1 MKRNKLIYGMIA
13 ATTLFAASCTDFD
26 DYNEAYTDNN
36 PQGTQTLWDNI
47 SANGNL
53 SQFAEILKK
62 VNFDKELQNT
72 RTYTVWAP
80 ADGSYDVNE
89 LLSKYGN
96 DNDLLK
102 KFVNSHVATYNYTL
116 SGEVDANVH
125 ALNGKSFALQG
136 NGSNYTYDGVK
147 ITNPNLPN
155 LNGILHTIDGYALF
169 LPNIYEHI
177 FDMTGYETDS
187 IKNLFDRY
195 ENEYLDK
202 SQSIEGGM
210 DEEGNQTYIDSV
222 MVVSNSLINR
232 DYLNANIIHEDSNFT
247 MLIPNNDAFDKAY
260 NQISKLYNY
269 AAVTQY
275 WEPSKA
281 IPEPPT
287 PSKETTVEGFADS
300 LTIRNIVANTVFN
313 NNGYYNRWLVDPEY
327 VNKSDTLYN
336 TRYRKLSNGPEIL
349 SHTVGDVQK
358 MSNGYV
364 RVVDSLAYLPWETY
378 NPEIHVRL
386 STSNMPLVS
395 GIQGTQ
401 PTSRTL
407 YLDEQGNITQSTS
420 GKVRYTARYLDFV
433 PADDYSNPKIYF
445 NVSDVRST
453 TYNVYVALVPSDT
466 IEGGVQRANKF
477 EVALSYADKNGNLSG
492 SGSKLFTN
500 SFNNWK
506 KSVATSKLV
515 LSPDTIIK
523 PDTILV
529 GQVTFPVSYY
539 GLTNSKAMVRIEGKR
554 STWNTTEFAKIDNRI
569 RLLGII
575 LRPVEYDEYLK
586 KDE

>member
-80 ADGSYDVNE
+80 ADGTYDVNE

-102 KFVNSHVATYNYTL
+102 KFVNSHVANYNYTL

-136 NGSNYTYDGVK
+136 NGSSYTYDGVK

-177 FDMTGYETDS
+177 FDMNGYETDS

-287 PSKETTVEGFADS
+287 PSKETTAEGFADS

-336 TRYRKLSNGPEIL
+336 TRNRKLSNGPEIL

-378 NPEIHVRL
+378 NPEINVRL

-506 KSVATSKLV
+506 KSVTTSKLV

-539 GLTNSKAMVRIEGKR
+539 GLTNSKAMVRISGNR
-554 STWNTTEFAKIDNRI
+554 STWNTAEFAKIDNRI

>member
-80 ADGSYDVNE
+80 ADGTYDVNE

-102 KFVNSHVATYNYTL
+102 KFVNSHVANYNYTL

-177 FDMTGYETDS
+177 FDMNGYETDS

-287 PSKETTVEGFADS
+287 PSKETTAEGFADS

-336 TRYRKLSNGPEIL
+336 TRNRKLSNGPEIL

-378 NPEIHVRL
+378 NPEINVRL

-506 KSVATSKLV
+506 KSVTTSKLV

-539 GLTNSKAMVRIEGKR
+539 GLTNSKAMVRISGNR
-554 STWNTTEFAKIDNRI
+554 STWNTAEFAKIDNRI